1 MNTGEGFINKKIA
14 RVIAKP
20 KQTKINLCALAF
32 IIKDPHNANRKYLV
46 GDDRLEL
53 PTVSV

>member
-1 MNTGEGFINKKIA
+1 MGTGEGFINKKIA

-20 KQTKINLCALAF
+20 KQTKISLCALAF
-32 IIKDPHNANRKYLV
+32 ITGNPHNANGEYLV